1 MEKMENYSRVFSI
14 FSIEKVSILSHFMP
28 LPCIDTRQGR
38 ECAGTDRAGSVH
50 QVFIVQGP
58 CRDRAYR
65 VFFCCCMDVAY
76 TLHRLSGAKRPT
88 CQVNIRYPSARSS
101 CLWLGRSVSLDITL
115 LLQLVARSES
125 RSTWLSVVQNKFN
138 SVIIMIVMSFSW
150 CWLLIVLVLT

>member
-58 CRDRAYR
+58 CMECSFVVAWTVQGPCIDCPELNDQLACSSTDPVKNRERPIR
-65 VFFCCCMDVAY
+65 SRPRPDVA
-76 TLHRLSGAKRPT
+76 R
-88 CQVNIRYPSARSS
+88 
-101 CLWLGRSVSLDITL
+101 
-115 LLQLVARSES
+115 
-125 RSTWLSVVQNKFN
+125 F
-138 SVIIMIVMSFSW
+138 
-150 CWLLIVLVLT
+150 